1 MVFVVFTCSKM
12 QGCRFAS
19 SHVFGAHIHRI
30 HEFLHPGNITI
41 SAGFKQLPE
50 RTVCTAAS
58 RVPAARVGR
67 RTGTG
72 AATFGGGRGASTA
85 ASGGAAA
92 AAAGGAAAATGSE
105 GQSRGGCGGRGW
117 CYLTVTGV
125 LHRGSVGKGAGIIN
139 GC

>member
-1 MVFVVFTCSKM
+1 MVSVDFTCSKM

-19 SHVFGAHIHRI
+19 SHVFGVHIHRI

-50 RTVCTAAS
+50 STVCTSAS
-58 RVPAARVGR
+58 RVPAARIGR

-72 AATFGGGRGASTA
+72 PATFGGGRGASTA
-85 ASGGAAA
+85 ASGA

-105 GQSRGGCGGRGW
+105 GQSRGGCGG
-117 CYLTVTGV
+117 
-125 LHRGSVGKGAGIIN
+125 
-139 GC
+139 